1 MSRERERERE
11 RERDIPVGTR
21 FASWYGEKRDLH
33 QMLVR
38 ICSDFRNF
46 IESRINAVFVGV
58 GFSRQEVLHALEASS
73 MKFDVA
79 VDLHM
84 FMD

>member
-1 MSRERERERE
+1 
-11 RERDIPVGTR
+11 
-21 FASWYGEKRDLH
+21 
-33 QMLVR
+33 MLVR
-38 ICSDFRNF
+38 IRSDFRNF
-46 IESRINAVFVGV
+46 IESRINAVLVGV

-79 VDLHM
+79 VDLLM